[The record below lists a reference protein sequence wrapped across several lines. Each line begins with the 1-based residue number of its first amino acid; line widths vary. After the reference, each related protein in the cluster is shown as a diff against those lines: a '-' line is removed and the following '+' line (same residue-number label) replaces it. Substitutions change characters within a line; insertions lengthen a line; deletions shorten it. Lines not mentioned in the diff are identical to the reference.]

1 MLKTNQAIKPINV
14 GQAQTISHINS
25 HQAQWLLAHGI
36 SVTMVIW
43 STPIMSCRGE
53 RAKDGRFDENPDGP
67 EWIAFEEIH
76 DSVFWQPLTGEIAT
90 DTGRAFALGEELI
103 DNPATTAFD
112 QNLNIYAGPLEWL
125 QCERRGIVVLNW
137 KIAFDRLRDVT
148 RVAVAEE
155 LLGTY
160 KRCMR
165 PLHMPKLF
173 VLPGSGGLVS

>member
-1 MLKTNQAIKPINV
+1 MRPFPRISLGSIMKLHNLKQTQIDWFFANGVSPRAIICPT
-14 GQAQTISHINS
+14 A
-25 HQAQWLLAHGI
+25 
-36 SVTMVIW
+36 
-43 STPIMSCRGE
+43 IMTCRGE

-67 EWIAFEEIH
+67 EWIAFEEVH
-76 DSVFWQPLTGEIAT
+76 DWVFWQPLTGEIAT

-112 QNLNIYAGPLEWL
+112 QHLNIYADPLQWL
-125 QCERRGIVVLNW
+125 KNEGRGIVVVNW
-137 KIAFDRLRDVT
+137 KFVFDRLRDVT

-173 VLPGSGGLVS
+173 VLPNSAGLVS

>member
-1 MLKTNQAIKPINV
+1 MQSLSRISLGSIMKLHNLKQTQIDCFLLKGDSANAIICPT
-14 GQAQTISHINS
+14 A
-25 HQAQWLLAHGI
+25 
-36 SVTMVIW
+36 
-43 STPIMSCRGE
+43 IMTCRGE

-76 DSVFWQPLTGEIAT
+76 HSVFWQPLTGEIAT
-90 DTGRAFALGEELI
+90 DTGRAFAFGEELF

-137 KIAFDRLRDVT
+137 KIAFDRLLDVT
-148 RVAVAEE
+148 RIAVAEE